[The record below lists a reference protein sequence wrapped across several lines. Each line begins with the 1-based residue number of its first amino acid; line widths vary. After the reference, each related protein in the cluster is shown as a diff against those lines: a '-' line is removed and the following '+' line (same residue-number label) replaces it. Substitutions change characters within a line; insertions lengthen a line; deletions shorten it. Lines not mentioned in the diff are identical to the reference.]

1 MSATVL
7 FQIKDILH
15 RIDERSPQHLLKT
28 TERFHTIYITE
39 STPNIALDICITLV
53 ACYINYLLLNR
64 VFGVNVSLQLC
75 YAVVL
80 TLIIAYNIKYLLLKK
95 FIESNKNPP
104 MFIIMYTFIFAIVG
118 APLFT
123 YMLLKKYYGESQIT
137 FKNMTFIVL
146 SYGLSYL
153 LVYPFTTLRQK
164 KDIEI
169 NEMPPV
175 DVNKVSV

>member
-15 RIDERSPQHLLKT
+15 KIDT

-39 STPNIALDICITLV
+39 SPPNIALDTCITLV

-64 VFGVNVSLQLC
+64 VFGVEVSLQLC
-75 YAVVL
+75 YAVAL

-123 YMLLKKYYGESQIT
+123 YLVLKKYYGEEQIT
-137 FKNMTFIVL
+137 IKNMAFIVL
-146 SYGLSYL
+146 SYGLAYL
-153 LVYPFTTLRQK
+153 FVYPFTTLRKK
-164 KDIEI
+164 KDIVI
-169 NEMPPV
+169 NDIPQ
-175 DVNKVSV
+175 VNINKENI